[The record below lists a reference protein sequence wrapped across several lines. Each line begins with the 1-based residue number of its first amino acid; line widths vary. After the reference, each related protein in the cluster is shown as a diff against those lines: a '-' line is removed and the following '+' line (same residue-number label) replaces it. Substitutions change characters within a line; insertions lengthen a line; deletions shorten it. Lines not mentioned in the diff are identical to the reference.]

1 MNSKTV
7 ITPGRGRAKKYPKIN
22 YNYESVDNPGMF
34 FAGTA
39 THSLDFRKSAG
50 GFIHGFRYTG
60 ENLGLFPSW
69 CIISV
74 WIDITKIDYK
84 TKIDHVHNVYLCN
97 LSKFELPWLELI
109 MMFDRLSIKVY
120 LDQFSFLIFALFH
133 TFSVVYTVGRK
144 ILGGF
149 RFFYF
154 IDDISQ

>member
-60 ENLGLFPSW
+60 ENSGLFPSW

-97 LSKFELPWLELI
+97 LYKFELPWLELI
-109 MMFDRLSIKVY
+109 MMFDILIVRSGFLLKSIWINFH
-120 LDQFSFLIFALFH
+120 FSFLH
-133 TFSVVYTVGRK
+133 S
-144 ILGGF
+144 
-149 RFFYF
+149 F
-154 IDDISQ
+154 IHSL